1 MAASLVTGWRPTSFG
16 RVELPDAV
24 DPPPVRF
31 LSNNSEGRYLLS
43 LPDRQQVPKLRAFI
57 DFVLQRFGA

>member
-1 MAASLVTGWRPTSFG
+1 M
-16 RVELPDAV
+16 PDAV